1 MAMLTVDT
9 SLPDCELRTV
19 IARECA
25 KYGIV
30 KHIRIVRQQR
40 PPRCFVEMSTIP
52 ETQALLSAIADSP
65 FGIGAVIELRT
76 PSPH

>member
-1 MAMLTVDT
+1 
-9 SLPDCELRTV
+9 
-19 IARECA
+19 
-25 KYGIV
+25 
-30 KHIRIVRQQR
+30 
-40 PPRCFVEMSTIP
+40 MSTIP